1 VDNIKKLNFIHS
13 PIRKFHLVKIL
24 GSKSET
30 LDLRSILRIDL
41 RSDVKDQSLSR
52 LISKNRSF
60 EISRAA
66 FLLGSAA
73 TLVLTVVILAQVVS
87 ADLNASMG
95 AFLVWFSLF
104 SVSYWG
110 YSTLKSLGKEKFEP
124 LHSNGQP
131 IFKTSDMKNRWES
144 FYDWARENDI
154 SLFMTEKDGGRYV
167 MGPDFWNLDQNE
179 IFILGDNSHRKELL
193 KDTRQLTSHL
203 YIQKSDWEAYIEF
216 SKESDRE
223 IPSKETFV
231 GVSKGESS
239 EEPLKDEKLSLRQR
253 LFKPGTKKA
262 LRFRMMVMYPE
273 LASRYYSMGINQ
285 SNLNEADKACH
296 SAMMLSLED
305 PVLFHDATKN
315 DGELQPLAESE
326 ILLKL
331 NIALNITSKN
341 HTRRNEI
348 LNYAWNKIELYLEG
362 LNIISEDEVTKFY
375 EGFEKNF
382 PPGTDSK
389 TIWKKIIS

>member
-262 LRFRMMVMYPE
+262 LR
-273 LASRYYSMGINQ
+273 
-285 SNLNEADKACH
+285 LNEADKACH

-348 LNYAWNKIELYLEG
+348 LNYAWDKLELYLEG

-375 EGFEKNF
+375 KGFEENL